1 MKTRPAILRS
11 SVKAAVADVKQT
23 VLLENGGV
31 LKRPILQ
38 LQGPALKR
46 TTCADITNEEN
57 QNTTKAPR
65 KQRMRS
71 MREADV
77 TENVSEDSL
86 NWFLQEDG
94 LSARAESVA
103 ESQSPRSKE
112 MAQDQSLLEEFVP
125 RPLHLSITSSLEEPA
140 VPAIYAEDI
149 FNYMTQREK
158 QFALPSYLNRQPEI
172 SVHMRAI
179 LIDWMVEVQECYDLT
194 LETLYLAV
202 KMVDCFLSKQLCQ
215 REVLQLLG
223 ATSLLIAA
231 KFEEFCPLYVDDFLY
246 ICDDSYK
253 RDEMLMMER
262 TILQVLDFDINI
274 PTVYSFLHHY
284 SKSTEVGTK
293 TLALAHYI
301 CELTLQDYSYVEER
315 AFCVASACL
324 CLAMKMV
331 GPDGKPHIVKRA
343 ECHTKR
349 RVCSL
354 LGRLNEMVR
363 EQPHRKLR
371 VIYSKYSHRVSFEVA
386 KLPALGAKELEE
398 LVSREEDS
406 DKPNGGCLE
415 R

>member
-1 MKTRPAILRS
+1 MSGTGHEPVGYQLGGVMKTRPAILRS
-11 SVKAAVADVKQT
+11 SVKAAVVDVKQT
-23 VLLENGGV
+23 VLLENGDV
-31 LKRPILQ
+31 LKRPILH
-38 LQGPALKR
+38 LQGLALKR
-46 TTCADITNEEN
+46 TTCADITNVCICVNQPSMCLKEEN

-77 TENVSEDSL
+77 AENVREDSL

-94 LSARAESVA
+94 LSARTEPVA
-103 ESQSPRSKE
+103 ESQSPQSKE

-125 RPLHLSITSSLEEPA
+125 RPLHLSITYSLEEPV

-158 QFALPSYLNRQPEI
+158 QFALSSYINRQPEI

-179 LIDWMVEVQECYDLT
+179 LIDWMVEVQECYDLL

-215 REVLQLLG
+215 REELQLLG

-231 KFEEFCPLYVDDFLY
+231 KFEEFCLLYVDDFLY

-253 RDEMLMMER
+253 RDEMLRVER

-284 SKSTEVGTK
+284 SKSTEVGMK
-293 TLALAHYI
+293 TLALAHYL
-301 CELTLQDYSYVEER
+301 CELTLQDYSYMEER

-331 GPDGKPHIVKRA
+331 GPDGKVLEARRMLATAHARNLHVEPLKMGPPHG
-343 ECHTKR
+343 
-349 RVCSL
+349 S
-354 LGRLNEMVR
+354 G
-363 EQPHRKLR
+363 
-371 VIYSKYSHRVSFEVA
+371 
-386 KLPALGAKELEE
+386 
-398 LVSREEDS
+398 
-406 DKPNGGCLE
+406 
-415 R
+415 